1 MTPEDKE
8 ALIKELGKLRNRVG
22 KLKELGI
29 PVSSYYS
36 WKARY
41 KKEGFL
47 GLMKQKNSR
56 KVWNRLTEYE
66 KGRVLETA
74 RNHPELSCRLLAV
87 KITDREEFSISEATV
102 YRLLKKE
109 GLIEPRPI
117 LEMPAKEWRHKTK
130 TPDEIWQCDASHFF
144 VAGWGY
150 YKMITVQ
157 DDYSRYPLASR
168 LKPDETAFSISDV
181 IEEAIENAKKYG
193 HLKDESRPRFLSDN
207 GPGFTAGILS
217 DYLRMHGIKHIFG
230 KPYHPQTQGKIERFH
245 RSIKEKVCL
254 LVYCSPEE
262 LEKALE
268 KAIRDYSLSPHKSLK
283 NVSPKDVYEGRQG
296 EILERREKKK
306 QLTLER
312 RRLCNSCLAGRQV
325 GDGKWE
331 ALISEVSIEKGV
343 NFSNPC

>member
-8 ALIKELGKLRNRVG
+8 ALIKELLGLKRKRVL

-29 PVSSYYS
+29 PVSSYYN
-36 WKARY
+36 WKSKY
-41 KKEGFL
+41 EKEGLL
-47 GLMKQKNSR
+47 GLHKQMQNAR
-56 KVWNRLTEYE
+56 KIWNRLTGHE
-66 KGRVLETA
+66 RNTVLEVA
-74 RNHPELSCRLLAV
+74 RRHPELSCRLLAV
-87 KITDREEFSISEATV
+87 KITDREEFSISESTV

-117 LEMPAKEWRHKTK
+117 SEMPAEKEWRHKTK
-130 TPDEIWQCDASHFF
+130 APDEVWQCDASHFF

-181 IEEAIENAKKYG
+181 VEEAIENAKKYG
-193 HLKDESRPRFLSDN
+193 HLKDENRPRLLSDN
-207 GPGFTAGILS
+207 GPGFTASILS

-254 LVYCSPEE
+254 LVYCSPSE

-268 KAIRDYSLSPHKSLK
+268 KAIRNYSLSPHKSLK
-283 NVSPKDVYEGRQG
+283 NVSPKDVYEGRQK

-312 RRLCNSCLAGRQV
+312 RRLCNLR
-325 GDGKWE
+325 DEKWE
-331 ALISEVSIEKGV
+331 ALTSKVSIEKGV
-343 NFSNPC
+343 NFSNSR

>member
-1 MTPEDKE
+1 MKPEDKE
-8 ALIKELGKLRNRVG
+8 ALIKELGGLKRKRVL

-41 KKEGFL
+41 EKEGL
-47 GLMKQKNSR
+47 MGLMKQHNSR
-56 KVWNRLTEYE
+56 KVWNRLTTEE
-66 KGRVLETA
+66 RERVLEVA
-74 RNHPELSCRLLAV
+74 KRHPELSPRLLAI
-87 KITDREEFSISEATV
+87 KITDREEFSISESTV
-102 YRLLKKE
+102 YRLLRKE

-117 LEMPAKEWRHKTK
+117 PDMPAREWRHKTK
-130 TPDEIWQCDASHFF
+130 APDEIWQCDASHFF

-181 IEEAIENAKKYG
+181 IEEAIENAKKKG
-193 HLKDESRPRFLSDN
+193 HLRDGMPRFLSDN
-207 GPGFTAGILS
+207 GPGFTASILS

-262 LEKALE
+262 LERALG
-268 KAIRDYSLSPHKSLK
+268 KAIGDYSLSPHKSLR
-283 NVSPKDVYEGRQG
+283 NVSPKDVYEGRQK
-296 EILERREKKK
+296 EILEMREKKK

-312 RRLCNSCLAGRQV
+312 RRLCNLR
-325 GDGKWE
+325 DEKWE
-331 ALISEVSIEKGV
+331 ALTSKVSIEKGV
-343 NFSNPC
+343 NFSNSR